1 MPRPCNTKGFTL
13 IELIIAAILSTV
25 VITAALGIYMVQHK
39 HLIVQDQISDM
50 QQNVRASLQDLSTK
64 IRLAGYNVPTGLS
77 ALNAYDTNPDSLE
90 ILYDSGRIQDV
101 YLVEDMATSSSEL
114 RCDGLDLSLIHQG
127 DTIFIYDPIT
137 QVGEYLVL
145 SEVHDSS
152 GHLRPNT
159 LDLLIPYPA
168 GSLIMMMET
177 IKYYIDNT
185 SDPQHPRLMV
195 QVNGGLPQIYAD
207 NIADLQ
213 FQYVLSSGAIVDVP
227 TLAKMVR
234 EVIIDITART
244 DSPDEDLGDEYR
256 TRHLRTSVKVRN
268 LGIN

>member
-1 MPRPCNTKGFTL
+1 M
-13 IELIIAAILSTV
+13 
-25 VITAALGIYMVQHK
+25 
-39 HLIVQDQISDM
+39 
-50 QQNVRASLQDLSTK
+50 
-64 IRLAGYNVPTGLS
+64 S
-77 ALNAYDTNPDSLE
+77 ALNAFDTNPDSLE
-90 ILYDSGRIQDV
+90 ILFDSGTIQGV
-101 YLVEDMATSSSEL
+101 YLVEDMATASSEL
-114 RCDGLDLSLIHQG
+114 ICDGLDILSIHQG
-127 DTIFIYDPIT
+127 DTIFIYDPIA
-137 QVGEYLVL
+137 QDGEYLEL

-152 GHLRPNT
+152 GHLRHNT
-159 LDLLIPYPA
+159 MALSRPYPA
-168 GSLIMMMET
+168 GSLIIMMEM

-185 SDPQHPRLMV
+185 SDPLHPRLMV
-195 QVNGGLPQIYAD
+195 QINGGSPQIYAD

-227 TLAKMVR
+227 PFAKMVR